1 MRSFD
6 FKCLLGRGA
15 SSAPRVRSSVGDLLL
30 ALPEPRRPRL
40 LQCDSHELA
49 EEATFLTT
57 ISAAMVRVSEGS
69 PVSSLSRQIDSFVE
83 EVQRR
88 WEVPGLAVVVVRR
101 DGPIHV
107 GAYGV
112 RNVETS
118 VLADADTAFT
128 IGSCSKGF
136 TSSLAAALAD
146 AGKLDWDEPVRKYLP
161 TFHLYDPWISDH
173 VTLRDL
179 LANRTG
185 LSRASVGEYGS
196 DLSRAD
202 LLQQARYIQPACGFR
217 DQFSYCNV
225 GYAAVAEAMAA
236 SVGRPFEHAMDEY
249 LLRPLGLTR
258 STAANA
264 SRIPADNVAAA
275 HYRIDGKVRVVPP
288 MATDNLL
295 GAIGQTM
302 SARDA
307 AKWLAFHLEQGA
319 SNGDRLISQQQLG
332 ETHLLQIAR
341 RDRTLNDGYGLGW
354 HVRNRR
360 IQHDGTVRG
369 FRTNV
374 WCDLEGGLAIFV
386 ASNLGTGFAHF
397 AITNHIIQLVRGET
411 VRDWIVHFVDMAEKE
426 LNERVARF
434 DRERLEEPV
443 CASPWSLDNF
453 VGTYRHDGFGVLHVE
468 PRSDHLWF
476 RIDGLS
482 GFDGPL
488 VRYSGLSFE
497 YQGDRDAMA
506 WSPIAIPTTPRGEAA
521 RVRFQACANRIE
533 SLDWFDWF
541 GKAHFVRQ

>member
-1 MRSFD
+1 
-6 FKCLLGRGA
+6 
-15 SSAPRVRSSVGDLLL
+15 
-30 ALPEPRRPRL
+30 
-40 LQCDSHELA
+40 
-49 EEATFLTT
+49 
-57 ISAAMVRVSEGS
+57 
-69 PVSSLSRQIDSFVE
+69 VSSLSRQIDSFVE
-83 EVQRR
+83 EVRQR
-88 WEVPGLAVVVVRR
+88 WDVPGLAVVVVRR
-101 DGPIHV
+101 DGPMHV

-118 VLADADTAFT
+118 VLADIDTAFA
-128 IGSCSKGF
+128 IGSCTKGF
-136 TSSLAAALAD
+136 TTSLAAALAD
-146 AGKLDWDEPVRKYLP
+146 AGKLDWDDPVRKYLP
-161 TFHLYDPWISDH
+161 NFHLYDPWISDQL
-173 VTLRDL
+173 TLRDL

-202 LLQQARYIQPACGFR
+202 LLQQASYIQPVHGFR

-225 GYAAVAEAMAA
+225 GYAAAAEAMAA
-236 SVGRPFEHAMDEY
+236 CVGRPFEHAMDEY

-258 STAANA
+258 STTANA
-264 SRIPADNVAAA
+264 SRAPADNVAAP

-295 GAIGQTM
+295 GAYGQTM

-307 AKWLAFHLEQGA
+307 ANWLAFHLEQGA
-319 SNGDRLISQQQLG
+319 NKGNQLISRQRLA
-332 ETHLLQIAR
+332 ETHLLQIVC

-360 IQHDGTVRG
+360 IQHDGAVRG
-369 FRTNV
+369 FRANV
-374 WCDLEGGLAIFV
+374 WCELEEGFAVFV
-386 ASNLGTGFAHF
+386 ASNLGKGLAHF
-397 AITNHIIQLVRGET
+397 AIMYHAIQLVRGET
-411 VRDWIVHFVDMAEKE
+411 ARDWIAHFVDMAETE
-426 LNERVARF
+426 LNERMARF

-443 CASPWSLDNF
+443 CASPWSLDDF

-468 PRSDHLWF
+468 PGSDHLWF

-497 YQGDRDAMA
+497 YQGERDAMA
-506 WSPIAIPTTPRGEAA
+506 WSSMAIPTTPRGEAA
-521 RVRFQACANRIE
+521 HVRFQAGANRIE
-533 SLDWFDWF
+533 ALDWFDWF

>member
-1 MRSFD
+1 MR
-6 FKCLLGRGA
+6 G
-15 SSAPRVRSSVGDLLL
+15 RVRGRPGCRFRLRSSSYGGQVAHPGYACYIPDLRSVPQWH
-30 ALPEPRRPRL
+30 A
-40 LQCDSHELA
+40 
-49 EEATFLTT
+49 
-57 ISAAMVRVSEGS
+57 VSEGDQ
-69 PVSSLSRQIDSFVE
+69 VSSLSRQIDLFIE
-83 EVQRR
+83 EVQQR
-88 WEVPGLAVVVVRR
+88 WNVPGLAVAVVRR
-101 DGPIHV
+101 DGPLHV
-107 GAYGV
+107 RAYGV

-118 VLADADTAFT
+118 VSADVDTAFA
-128 IGSCSKGF
+128 IGSSSKGF

-146 AGKLDWDEPVRKYLP
+146 AGKLDWDDPVRKFLP
-161 TFHLYDPWISDH
+161 TFRLYDPWISDH

-196 DLSRAD
+196 DFSKAD
-202 LLQQARYIQPACGFR
+202 LLQHARYIQPACEFR

-225 GYAAVAEAMAA
+225 GYAAAADAMAA
-236 SVGRPFEHAMDEY
+236 SVGRPFEHAMNEY
-249 LLRPLGLTR
+249 LLRPLGLTPG
-258 STAANA
+258 TTANA
-264 SRIPADNVAAA
+264 SRMPAENAAA
-275 HYRIDGKVRVVPP
+275 PHYKIDGKVRVVPP

-295 GAIGQTM
+295 GALGLTM

-307 AKWLAFHLEQGA
+307 TKWLAFHLEQGA
-319 SNGDRLISQQQLG
+319 SEGNQLISRQRLG

-374 WCDLEGGLAIFV
+374 WCDLEGGLGVFV
-386 ASNLGTGFAHF
+386 TSNLGTGFAHF
-397 AITNHIIQLVRGET
+397 AITNQIIQLVRGET
-411 VRDWIVHFVDMAEKE
+411 VRDWIVHFDDMAGNA

-434 DRERLEEPV
+434 DRERHEEPV
-443 CASPWSLDNF
+443 AVSPWSLDNF

-468 PRSDHLWF
+468 PGSDHLWF

-506 WSPIAIPTTPRGEAA
+506 WSPMAIPTTPRGEAA

-533 SLDWFDWF
+533 ALDWSDWF
-541 GKAHFVRQ
+541 GEAHFVRQ